1 MEENTQKK
9 VPKKYYWC
17 RLKKD
22 FFIEPKIKKLRRIA
36 GGDSYTII
44 LLKIMLLTLNT
55 DGVLIYEGLETTLA
69 DELALILDEDEKNVE
84 ATLIFMESMKLLV
97 QVDNNKYNLPIMEGL
112 IGSETD
118 SAERKRRQRER
129 EALLRN
135 NQNVT
140 LSHISHDVVTSS
152 HKSVPTEKELEK
164 EKEKKKELKKKSLS
178 SRNQENYHQFRER
191 IRMQYED
198 KVVLRGPIKVTDTLT
213 YIDKVTISINS
224 VGHLINDYIMEE
236 LNYEAKPLWQWMY
249 HNQDRLEPIT

>member
-1 MEENTQKK
+1 MEQNTQKK

-22 FFIEPKIKKLRRIA
+22 FFIDPKIKKLRRIA

-44 LLKIMLLTLNT
+44 LLKIMLLTLNS
-55 DGVLIYEGLETTLA
+55 DGVLIYEGLESTLA

-97 QVDNNKYNLPIMEGL
+97 QIDNNKYDLPIMEGL

-129 EALLRN
+129 EKLLEN

-140 LSHISHDVVTSS
+140 LSHPSHDVVTSS
-152 HKSVPTEKELEK
+152 HKTVPTEKELEK
-164 EKEKKKELKKKSLS
+164 EKELKKEPLSKSLS
-178 SRNQENYHQFRER
+178 IKNQESYPDFRKR
-191 IRMQYED
+191 IIRTYQN
-198 KVVLRGPIKVTDTLT
+198 KIVLRGTIKVTDTLT
-213 YIDKVTISINS
+213 YTNKVTISIND
-224 VGHLINDYIMEE
+224 VGYLVNDYIMEE
-236 LNYEAKPLWQWMY
+236 LTYEAKPLWRWMY
-249 HNQDRLEPIT
+249 ANQDRLEPVI